1 MQHPS
6 LHRPPKNKRMK
17 EVPIE
22 IRYAK
27 LPIWTDWYFYLFIF
41 FYLKLLPFQVA
52 HLNFIFQHN
61 AAPFHPPAR
70 EEEKKMK
77 IRTPTNIP
85 SCPYGPIVNFLNGK
99 YYVKILPKQVVYS
112 FFFGLADFI

>member
-1 MQHPS
+1 
-6 LHRPPKNKRMK
+6 MK

-70 EEEKKMK
+70 EEEKNENKD
-77 IRTPTNIP
+77 PN
-85 SCPYGPIVNFLNGK
+85 K
-99 YYVKILPKQVVYS
+99 YTKLSIW
-112 FFFGLADFI
+112 ADR